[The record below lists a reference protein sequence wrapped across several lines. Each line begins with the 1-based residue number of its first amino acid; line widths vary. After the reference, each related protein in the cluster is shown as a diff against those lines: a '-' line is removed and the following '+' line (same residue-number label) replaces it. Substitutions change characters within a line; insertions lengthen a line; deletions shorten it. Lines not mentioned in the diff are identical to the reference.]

1 MDNRMLE
8 RIIIIILVLLNLF
21 LLAEV
26 LTDRT
31 ETYRNEAEIR
41 NYMTEVLAE
50 YGLTVAEDADL
61 VQTAPAGCVLLRS
74 SETEMEIIRGIL
86 GQSSAED
93 MGGNIMFYRNDK
105 GQALFRGNGEL
116 TTLFSSGEFPL
127 RGNAEKTAQRMLKR
141 AGMDAASAEELNTD
155 GVVSFYCCQ
164 NGYPVYN
171 AVLQFDYYD
180 NGLYMLSGFRI
191 FDTVTEV
198 SSAQLQDSVSALMSF
213 VKIVNEEGIICSR
226 IDSIQAG
233 YLQSVQVSGE
243 SLLVPV
249 WRLETDAGVV
259 LINAETGKLESG
271 AA

>member
-1 MDNRMLE
+1 MLE
-8 RIIIIILVLLNLF
+8 RIIIIILALLNLF

-26 LTDRT
+26 LTDRM
-31 ETYRNEAEIR
+31 ETYRNKTETR
-41 NYMTEVLAE
+41 NYVTEVLAE
-50 YGLTVAEDADL
+50 HGLTAAEDADL
-61 VQTAPAGCVLLRS
+61 VQTAPVGCVLVRS
-74 SETEMEIIRGIL
+74 SEAETEMVRGMI

-127 RGNAEKTAQRMLKR
+127 RGGAEKTAQRMLRR
-141 AGMDAASAEELNTD
+141 AGMNAELAEELGAD
-155 GVVSFYCCQ
+155 GVISFYCCR

-191 FDTVTEV
+191 FDTVTETG
-198 SSAQLQDSVSALMSF
+198 SAQLQDSVSALMSF
-213 VKIVNEEGIICSR
+213 VEIVNREGLICSR

-243 SLLVPV
+243 SLLFPV
-249 WRLETDAGVV
+249 WRIETDTGVV
-259 LINAETGKLESG
+259 LINAETGEMESG
-271 AA
+271 TV